1 MKRFL
6 AVLQAF
12 LVLAIG
18 VLNYYANAKMG
29 MMRWL
34 VYKNYV
40 IEKGSLKYI
49 FMVALFVIAMLGF
62 YVAVKKKDK
71 ILPAASVI
79 SVLLFY
85 FHNNYFKDARYFTT
99 ILLMVFIAIRVIE
112 LNLKEKQAL

>member
-29 MMRWL
+29 MVRWL

-49 FMVALFVIAMLGF
+49 FLAALFAIAILGF
-62 YVAVKKKDK
+62 YFAIKKKDK
-71 ILPAASVI
+71 ILPVASVI
-79 SVLLFY
+79 SVLLFH
-85 FHNNYFKDARYFTT
+85 FHNDYFKDARYFTT
-99 ILLMVFIAIRVIE
+99 ILLMVFIAVRVIE